1 MKYIWVGPRE
11 SDTKNSSI
19 EFDASITWYGD
30 GTNNC
35 SYIKKYNVKR
45 NEYCFNGR
53 RFIDFIEDTIC
64 QSFSSK
70 DYQIMFYNP
79 LQYYLIK
86 NMSHINA
93 ICINSLDILNI
104 IRNKGTMRNY
114 VSDLVKIV
122 PFLSFHGNNVPQ
134 FNYDDDKIILQECIS
149 SGGNG
154 TYLLSPNECQ
164 SFLSQQEKDLS
175 YIISPYLEG
184 SIPINVHLVVF
195 EDSCIVFPV
204 SHQIIFHEG
213 TSFKFM
219 GADFNTCFSSEIY
232 EKIID
237 NSNKIGTRLRELGYR
252 GVCGIDYLV
261 YKNDVLFLEVN
272 PRFQASTFL
281 LNELLQKENY
291 PSIQE
296 LNILAFSGSKK
307 PFDSFCAFKNSKS
320 YFNVIDNDIK
330 FRQLFEKKSEC
341 ILTDGY
347 TCTDSPDDNY
357 YYRFRVVANRNIS
370 WIDYDKKLLI
380 APNVFPDTKLWKD
393 KIFNNDLLAIKISLL
408 NQGVRISQHAFEQMK
423 NHGMIRQ
430 GVFQSVDLKIYNGL
444 VINAPYL
451 TDFSEFSPYEID
463 YYKEKYVLKYY
474 NKVLYNIS
482 FDALDNNRKR
492 VAQNGTI
499 YGNVSFLATDRL
511 RVHHQFRCNFKLQ
524 NLGCKFCNVK
534 PKEGDYN
541 LNDVFE
547 VIDFYLKNV
556 EFRHFLIGGGSGIPK
571 VEQHNIMNIAKHI
584 KTKCSKPIYAMCL
597 PPENVE
603 VLNQYKE
610 CGVDEISFNI
620 EIFNR
625 RIAQSTMPGK
635 GNITL
640 GQYEKAFRK
649 AVSIWGG
656 AGNVRSMLVLGLEP
670 ITDFYN
676 GVEWLCKMGVMPIV
690 SVFRP
695 VNNIA
700 MKNVLPYNNI
710 TLYEI
715 YLKIKKISSK
725 YNLYPGPPCVAC
737 QNNTL
742 SLPDV
747 YFISL

>member
-1 MKYIWVGPRE
+1 MCF
-11 SDTKNSSI
+11 SI
-19 EFDASITWYGD
+19 LAT
-30 GTNNC
+30 
-35 SYIKKYNVKR
+35 R
-45 NEYCFNGR
+45 
-53 RFIDFIEDTIC
+53 
-64 QSFSSK
+64 
-70 DYQIMFYNP
+70 
-79 LQYYLIK
+79 
-86 NMSHINA
+86 
-93 ICINSLDILNI
+93 I
-104 IRNKGTMRNY
+104 I
-114 VSDLVKIV
+114 
-122 PFLSFHGNNVPQ
+122 
-134 FNYDDDKIILQECIS
+134 
-149 SGGNG
+149 
-154 TYLLSPNECQ
+154 
-164 SFLSQQEKDLS
+164 
-175 YIISPYLEG
+175 
-184 SIPINVHLVVF
+184 
-195 EDSCIVFPV
+195 
-204 SHQIIFHEG
+204 
-213 TSFKFM
+213 TSF
-219 GADFNTCFSSEIY
+219 Y
-232 EKIID
+232 
-237 NSNKIGTRLRELGYR
+237 
-252 GVCGIDYLV
+252 
-261 YKNDVLFLEVN
+261 
-272 PRFQASTFL
+272 
-281 LNELLQKENY
+281 
-291 PSIQE
+291 IQE

-534 PKEGDYN
+534 PKEGAYN

-610 CGVDEISFNI
+610 CGVDES
-620 EIFNR
+620 
-625 RIAQSTMPGK
+625 
-635 GNITL
+635 
-640 GQYEKAFRK
+640 
-649 AVSIWGG
+649 
-656 AGNVRSMLVLGLEP
+656 
-670 ITDFYN
+670 
-676 GVEWLCKMGVMPIV
+676 
-690 SVFRP
+690 
-695 VNNIA
+695 
-700 MKNVLPYNNI
+700 
-710 TLYEI
+710 
-715 YLKIKKISSK
+715 
-725 YNLYPGPPCVAC
+725 
-737 QNNTL
+737 
-742 SLPDV
+742 
-747 YFISL
+747 